1 MAREGLTV
9 DAAPTALTLRTT
21 LALGFVT
28 FLLML
33 PETLPVPVLRGLV
46 VDRFAVG
53 ERLAGVFMSANMIGA
68 LLAAPWLGGL
78 VRRAGSRRR
87 LAVAA
92 LLLDAVAMQSLAQMQ
107 DFAPFLLLRAVEGAL
122 HIAALTLVMSLVA
135 DAAGSRRGGALGC
148 LGAGLTLGVATG
160 AAIGGQLGKDD
171 PLRTLHIASAVLAIA
186 GLLAARLLPPDVAPA
201 QPAARRGLLDAWRNV
216 PAARAPLLV
225 AFVERFTVG
234 FFTTGFPL
242 LLPGDEPAERARIGM
257 LLGAFLYPF
266 ALLSWPFGRAAE
278 RWSRVGMVAIGSA
291 VYGLGVMAVGV
302 APIGAMW
309 LLMPLLGVSSAVM
322 FVPSLLW
329 LLDRAPGI
337 DRTTAMAAFHGAGS
351 LGFLVGPICCGQ
363 LIALG
368 GAEGGVG
375 YALAFGVAGL
385 TEIGAA
391 LLVALGGRRR

>member
-1 MAREGLTV
+1 MA
-9 DAAPTALTLRTT
+9 AAPAALTLRTT

-46 VDRFAVG
+46 VDRFAGG

-68 LLAAPWLGGL
+68 LLAAPWRGAL

-92 LLLDAVAMQSLAQMQ
+92 LLLDALAMQSLAQVR

-171 PLRTLHIASAVLAIA
+171 PLRTLHIASAVLAAA

-201 QPAARRGLLDAWRNV
+201 QPAARR
-216 PAARAPLLV
+216 
-225 AFVERFTVG
+225 
-234 FFTTGFPL
+234 
-242 LLPGDEPAERARIGM
+242 
-257 LLGAFLYPF
+257 
-266 ALLSWPFGRAAE
+266 
-278 RWSRVGMVAIGSA
+278 
-291 VYGLGVMAVGV
+291 
-302 APIGAMW
+302 
-309 LLMPLLGVSSAVM
+309 
-322 FVPSLLW
+322 
-329 LLDRAPGI
+329 
-337 DRTTAMAAFHGAGS
+337 
-351 LGFLVGPICCGQ
+351 
-363 LIALG
+363 
-368 GAEGGVG
+368 
-375 YALAFGVAGL
+375 
-385 TEIGAA
+385 
-391 LLVALGGRRR
+391 

>member
-1 MAREGLTV
+1 VAREGLTV

-92 LLLDAVAMQSLAQMQ
+92 LLLDALAMQSLAQVR

-201 QPAARRGLLDAWRNV
+201 QPAARRGLVDAWGHG
-216 PAARAPLLV
+216 PAA
-225 AFVERFTVG
+225 G
-234 FFTTGFPL
+234 G
-242 LLPGDEPAERARIGM
+242 PAERARIGM